1 MGASQSS
8 SDILQ
13 ESLTQVSL
21 AVMNSVS
28 SSMTSS
34 ITQSNELTID
44 GTIGGDV
51 SNNTQSNTA
60 SINMQAVIQSSQ
72 SGQLQTELLNKLSQE
87 VKQKSSTLGYSASD
101 VKVKNVIKNVI
112 ENKITNESLTKLSAD
127 INQSNK
133 IIVTSSGLVG
143 GSLTNNLQSNKAET
157 IITFMSGV
165 STDIVSQLKATNA
178 ISGSATQVTSNP
190 ISDIAESAA
199 QMFSGMM
206 NSAIFLIIII
216 CFVFLA
222 VIYMVGPQNILK
234 ILMPFSAL

>member
-21 AVMNSVS
+21 DVMNSIS
-28 SSMTSS
+28 SSMSSS

-44 GTIGGDV
+44 GTIAGNA
-51 SNNTQSNTA
+51 SNNVQSNTA
-60 SINMQAVIQSSQ
+60 SINMQAIIQSAQ
-72 SGQLQTELLNKLSQE
+72 SGQLQNDLVTKLAQE

-101 VKVKNVIKNVI
+101 VKVKNTIQNIVS
-112 ENKITNESLTKLSAD
+112 NKITNETISKLDAN
-127 INQSNK
+127 IKQSNR
-133 IIVTSSGLVG
+133 ITVTTSGLVG
-143 GSLTNNLQSNKAET
+143 GNLASNIQKNKADT
-157 IITFMSGV
+157 IMTFMSGM
-165 STDIVSQLKATNA
+165 SSDIISQLKASNA
-178 ISGSATQVTSNP
+178 ISGLTTQVTSNP
-190 ISDIAESAA
+190 ISDVAESAA

-206 NSAIFLIIII
+206 NSAIFLIMFI
-216 CFVFLA
+216 CLVCLA